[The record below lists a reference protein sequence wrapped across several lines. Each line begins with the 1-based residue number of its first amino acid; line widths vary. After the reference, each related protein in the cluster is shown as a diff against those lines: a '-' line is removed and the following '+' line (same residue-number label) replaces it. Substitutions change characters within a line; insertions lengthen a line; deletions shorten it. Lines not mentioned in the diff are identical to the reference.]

1 MPSHLHQHLATL
13 EKSLRRGDFADA
25 VRLAEQVLRQA
36 PAHVEARR
44 LHCAALRGAGYAGRA
59 LQLLEQLAAEAPDNA
74 LVQNSLGAA
83 LRERG
88 DLDGAAAAFRRACEI
103 APDLAPA
110 WYNLAVILLM
120 REQVEEGLA
129 AIERAV
135 ELAPGNEA
143 IRVLRTDVLRE
154 QGRIDFVTAEYRSLI
169 ARNPD
174 SPWGWFGL
182 ANLKN
187 LKFSGSDLAL
197 IEQALRSHP
206 ESGRERVAL
215 LFAAAKAYEDHGR
228 YAEAF
233 SAVGAANAQV
243 RQWSPWNA
251 ASFGR
256 EMQAILEAFS
266 SPVADSAAPLGA
278 EAIFIVGL
286 PRSGSTLIEQ
296 ILASHP
302 LIEGAG
308 EREELEQV
316 IADESSRRGVA
327 FPGWVGAA
335 TPGDW
340 ERLGRRYLELTAR
353 WRAQRPRFVDKMPGN
368 WRFVGAALAMLPQAR
383 VVVCRRDPLETVFA
397 CYRQWFAGSGH
408 GYSYS
413 IDDAASYWREFD
425 RACRAW
431 RERFPDRVFDMIHE
445 DLLRDQDATTRAL
458 LAFCGLD
465 FDPAC
470 LRFHETGRNVGTI
483 SSAQVREPLRQDTA
497 RAAKYGSLLD
507 PLRTALGLEAYSADG
522 QG

>member
-13 EKSLRRGDFADA
+13 EKALRRGDFADA
-25 VRLAEQVLRQA
+25 ARLAEQILRQA
-36 PAHVEARR
+36 PGHVEARR
-44 LHCAALRGAGYAGRA
+44 LHCAALRGAGHAGRA
-59 LQLLEQLAAEAPDNA
+59 LQLLAELAAEAPDNA

-83 LRERG
+83 LRESG
-88 DLDGAAAAFRRACEI
+88 DLDGAARAFRRACEF

-120 REQVEEGLA
+120 RDQVEEGLE

-135 ELAPGNEA
+135 KLAPENEA
-143 IRVLRTDVLRE
+143 ARILRTDVLRE
-154 QGRIDFVTAEYRSLI
+154 QGRIGFVTAEYRNLI
-169 ARNPD
+169 ARNPH
-174 SPWGWFGL
+174 SPWGWVGL

-187 LKFSGSDLAL
+187 VNFSGSDLAM
-197 IEQALRSHP
+197 IEQALRSHR

-215 LFAAAKAYEDHGR
+215 LFAAAKAYEDQGR

-233 SAVGAANAQV
+233 SAVTDANAQL
-243 RQWSPWNA
+243 RSWSPWDA
-251 ASFGR
+251 AAFCR
-256 EMQAILEAFS
+256 EMQAILDAFS
-266 SPVADSAAPLGA
+266 SALPGSAVPLGA
-278 EAIFIVGL
+278 EVIFVVGL

-296 ILASHP
+296 ILASHRQ
-302 LIEGAG
+302 IEGAG

-335 TPGDW
+335 TPADW

-353 WRAQRPRFVDKMPGN
+353 WRTQRPRCVDKMPGN
-368 WRFVGAALAMLPQAR
+368 WRLVGAALAMLPQAR
-383 VVVCRRDPLETVFA
+383 VVVCRRDPLETAFA

-408 GYSYS
+408 AYSCS
-413 IDDAASYWREFD
+413 VDDVAAYWREFD

-445 DLLRDQDATTRAL
+445 DLLRDQEGKTRAL

-470 LRFHETGRNVGTI
+470 LRFHETARNVGTI
-483 SSAQVREPLRQDTA
+483 SAAQVREPLRRDTA
-497 RAAKYGSLLD
+497 RAAKYGDLLD
-507 PLRTALGLEAYSADG
+507 PLRRALGLQAYSADG
-522 QG
+522 QQ